1 MPAIAAALVPIRCW
15 RPLLDDVRAPTRHLR
30 IALAAVLLG
39 LGSPAAARAQLV
51 GAATVESQYRPTGVS
66 LTNGEPDLRLSLS
79 YDHVSGAY
87 AGGSVIGAQTARDG
101 LQAVGYV
108 AYAGFAKQAANGLV
122 WDVGATN
129 SDLTLYLPVQRAAR
143 LPQGMVYPPG
153 YNPGS
158 AQGTT
163 RRYGL
168 NYSEIY
174 GGVSLSSLSA
184 RVYLSPDYLGRNL
197 RTAYFDVTETIRPIN
212 RLRLYAHV
220 GALTPFGGSAD
231 SAGLG
236 GGGSD
241 WDVRAGA
248 AWEFHRGEIQL
259 AWTRTEPRVEYP
271 LGYHQ
276 ARDALI
282 VSVAGFF

>member
-15 RPLLDDVRAPTRHLR
+15 RPLLDDVRAPSRHLR
-30 IALAAVLLG
+30 IVLAAVLLG
-39 LGSPAAARAQLV
+39 LGSPVAARAQLV
-51 GAATVESQYRPTGVS
+51 GAATVESQYRPSGVS
-66 LTNGEPDLRLSLS
+66 LTDSEPDLRLSLS
-79 YDHVSGAY
+79 YDYASGAY

-122 WDVGATN
+122 WDVGVTN
-129 SDLTLYLPVQRAAR
+129 SDLTLYLPAQRTVSSA
-143 LPQGMVYPPG
+143 QGMTYPPG
-153 YNPGS
+153 YNPSTG
-158 AQGTT
+158 QGTT

-168 NYSEIY
+168 NYSELY

-184 RVYLSPDYLGRNL
+184 HLYLSPDYLGQNL
-197 RTAYFDVTETIRPIN
+197 KTAYLDVTETIRPIN

-220 GALTPFGGSAD
+220 GALTSFGGAASPGR
-231 SAGLG
+231 SGR
-236 GGGSD
+236 D
-241 WDVRAGA
+241 WDLRAGA

-259 AWTRTEPRVEYP
+259 AWTRTEPQVEYP
-271 LGYHQ
+271 FGYRQ

-282 VSVAGFF
+282 VSLTGFF